1 MHLLLLRNISRNFN
15 QKKYFTMDNETSIS
29 TSEIN
34 NFLVRRLG
42 EKEAAEIM
50 EYIDAEI
57 DKEVAA
63 KVDET
68 NRQINL
74 WRTEIKNDFAT
85 KEDAV
90 NLEKKLVKRVSS
102 VEGTIILWAF
112 VFWFTLIIAMYV
124 IFKFIQ

>member
-1 MHLLLLRNISRNFN
+1 
-15 QKKYFTMDNETSIS
+15 MDNETSIS

-68 NRQINL
+68 KRQMNL
-74 WRTEIKNDFAT
+74 WRAEIKNDFAT

>member
-1 MHLLLLRNISRNFN
+1 MFAG
-15 QKKYFTMDNETSIS
+15 
-29 TSEIN
+29 
-34 NFLVRRLG
+34 LG

-50 EYIDAEI
+50 DYIHSEI
-57 DKEVAA
+57 GKQIAA

-68 NRQINL
+68 KNEIAL
-74 WRTEIKNDFAT
+74 WRNQMKNDVAT

-90 NLEKKLVKRVSS
+90 NLEKRLVKRVSA

-124 IFKFIQ
+124 IFKFMH